1 MPKEEST
8 VQGLARPPD
17 GGYGWVIVV
26 GCILQWVFTL
36 PVLNMY
42 GFLFEPKFASCK
54 TTPTE
59 QVGAKFE
66 DFFLLKSH
74 HVSTEDLTT

>member
-1 MPKEEST
+1 MPSATEESSK

-26 GCILQWVFTL
+26 GCILQWVFTI
-36 PVLNMY
+36 PVLEMY
-42 GFLFEPKFASCK
+42 GFLFEAKFASCK

-66 DFFLLKSH
+66 GFLSC
-74 HVSTEDLTT
+74 